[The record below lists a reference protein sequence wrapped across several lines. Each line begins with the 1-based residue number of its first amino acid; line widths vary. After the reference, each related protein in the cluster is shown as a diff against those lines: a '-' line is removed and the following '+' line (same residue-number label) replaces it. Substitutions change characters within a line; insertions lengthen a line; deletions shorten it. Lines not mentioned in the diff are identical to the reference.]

1 MNKQRCILT
10 LLAAL
15 LLASQTTLP
24 VRAEMCSLDQAPGAT
39 LLLPHFE
46 VDYLDIAGLTTF
58 FRIINVSP
66 EPTLLHVTFWTQWGY
81 PSIDF
86 DIYLTGYDVVAFNLR
101 DMFFAGNLPITGDQ
115 QSDPLDTTSP
125 HGNYPELDTSF
136 ANCQFFFPF
145 YVNPLVRG
153 NALERLQDG
162 HTGKPLSFAP
172 FFQRCIGPDHG
183 DTVARGYI
191 TFDVSSVC
199 HTAFPNET
207 GYFVDGGL
215 GFANNNNRVYGDWQ
229 IYDPARGTAYGGPMV
244 SIEADSS
251 FNSTSTPT
259 GYTFW
264 GIHTFGSGADNRE
277 PLGAVWD
284 FRLTAGATSLDPLS
298 ATDILVWRD
307 STSLS
312 VTNNGYL
319 CGNGPGSGP
328 NWAPLSQASLVCWD
342 EEENPIELCSGAEDR
357 CFPFANQRVTLDQ
370 GLLAVPFSRGFC
382 RLDTNAP
389 NDSPTGDVDFPPG
402 GGPTVQQSF
411 VSVVRF
417 GASGVGAAQ
426 PATPVRHAC
435 DAPLP

>member
-1 MNKQRCILT
+1 MNKHRCILP

-15 LLASQTTLP
+15 LLTSQTTLP

-58 FRIINVSP
+58 YRLINVSP
-66 EPTLLHVTFWTQWGY
+66 EPTLLHVTYWTQWGY
-81 PSIDF
+81 PTIDF
-86 DIYLTGYDVVAFNLR
+86 DIYLTGYDVVAANLR
-101 DMFFAGNLPITGDQ
+101 DDILNGNLPITGDH
-115 QSDPLDTTSP
+115 QSDPLDRNSP
-125 HGNYPELDTSF
+125 HGSYPELDASF
-136 ANCQFFFPF
+136 ANCENFFPF

-183 DTVARGYI
+183 DTIARGFI

-199 HTAFPNET
+199 HTAFPNEV

-215 GFANNNNRVYGDWQ
+215 GFATNNNRVYGDWQ

-244 SIEADSS
+244 SIEADPT

-342 EEENPIELCSGAEDR
+342 EEENPIELCAGSGED
-357 CFPFANQRVTLDQ
+357 CFPLMSQRVALDQ
-370 GLLAVPFSRGFC
+370 GLMAVPFSRGFC

-417 GASGVGAAQ
+417 GATGVGAAQ